1 MDYREVTEIRD
12 GMRIDWDMPIPTDDG
27 IVLRCDLYRP
37 IEDGKYPVIM
47 TYGPYGKW
55 LHFDDLYH
63 DQWRRMCESHPD
75 VPTGSLRPMD
85 ALIAAATSRQRFQV
99 SLIALF
105 APWLP
110 ITRPITTTASGPETC
125 SRCASA

>member
-55 LHFDDLYH
+55 LHFDDLYR
-63 DQWRRMCESHPD
+63 DQWRRMCETIEWAGTQPWSNGK
-75 VPTGSLRPMD
+75 VGLNGISYYGQNQWQTS
-85 ALIAAATSRQRFQV
+85 ALQPKHLAAICIWEGAADFYRDM
-99 SLIALF
+99 AHH
-105 APWLP
+105 
-110 ITRPITTTASGPETC
+110 G
-125 SRCASA
+125 